1 MADQTSSPAPMKPDD
16 PKQEA
21 RHSRLSLR
29 RNGED
34 FYRRKLQAVARDN
47 CAAEMKA
54 FGECTNREGL
64 MVIFK
69 CRQLVKES
77 KFQIEL
83 FIQAF

>member
-1 MADQTSSPAPMKPDD
+1 MADQTPSSTPVKPDD

-21 RHSRLSLR
+21 RLSRLSMR

-34 FYRRKLQAVARDN
+34 IYRRKLQGIARDN

-69 CRQLVKES
+69 CRELVKES
-77 KFQIEL
+77 K
-83 FIQAF
+83 